1 MEIGGRRLPK
11 IELVKFTKEKEE
23 QYRNV
28 MPYLIEE
35 LDKYEESTGK
45 EETLRYLL
53 MSVDGEE
60 RLVQFINNCC
70 VIFYFKNDVLI
81 TRYMEL
87 DENYRVKHASY
98 EGYEIVESDDNLL
111 IVDAETGV
119 IQDFDYSLNDGKDA
133 DGYNA
138 TGLYTQYNQDTDSKL
153 HLVYRLIDRKDGKM
167 YSFHLNDPY
176 KIIFMDDAS
185 TLDETDKINF
195 KTMRAYAK
203 YEFDYELH
211 NPYYNLVTVREHG
224 LLKTMNEGAGN
235 IQQVNPLTRYFRING
250 ADGKGNLKI
259 NFAFGE
265 FLSPEQLKEEMDKHQ
280 FRMEVPEYMIEIY
293 NGEDVSYFVDC
304 CVAQTIS
311 MVDKDYQKQTGQSLL
326 YVNKGSNNGNS

>member
-1 MEIGGRRLPK
+1 MEIGGRKLPN

-23 QYRNV
+23 QYRSF
-28 MPYLIEE
+28 MPYLYEE
-35 LDKYEESTGK
+35 LDKYEEATGK

-138 TGLYTQYNQDTDSKL
+138 TGLYTQYNQDTDCKL
-153 HLVYRLIDRKDGKM
+153 HLVYRLIDRQDGKM

-176 KIIFMDDAS
+176 KVIFMDEAS
-185 TLDETDKINF
+185 KVEDRGKINF

-203 YEFDYELH
+203 YEFDYEDH

-224 LLKTMNEGAGN
+224 LLKTMSEGAGN

-250 ADGKGNLKI
+250 ADNNGNLKI
-259 NFAFGE
+259 SFAFGE
-265 FLSPEQLKEEMDKHQ
+265 FLSPEQIKEDMDKHN
-280 FRMEVPEYMIEIY
+280 FRMDVPEYIIDIY
-293 NGEDVSYFVDC
+293 NGENIDYFIDC
-304 CVAQTIS
+304 CMAQTIG
-311 MVDKDYQKQTGQSLL
+311 MVDQDYQKETGQALL
-326 YVNKGSNNGNS
+326 YVNKGNQ